1 MDVDGKEVASTA
13 DMGNIVGAAAEFAA
27 SVADSQE
34 IQGCQFFKIFDEQVL
49 EYVMVAAGAGEDSY
63 MIGKLAAFQIQNL
76 VIAYK
81 ERLDKDNFV
90 KNLLLDNLL
99 LVDIY
104 SRSKKLHI
112 QTDVKRVAS

>member
-1 MDVDGKEVASTA
+1 M
-13 DMGNIVGAAAEFAA
+13 
-27 SVADSQE
+27 
-34 IQGCQFFKIFDEQVL
+34 
-49 EYVMVAAGAGEDSY
+49 
-63 MIGKLAAFQIQNL
+63 
-76 VIAYK
+76 IAYK

-112 QTDVKRVAS
+112 QTDVPRAVLIVESPGGRDSNVLELARLEIRG